1 MSRDIVDG
9 MKPKNLVIVRAVHD
23 QGLTHAEAATRF
35 GVTRQWVHTLV
46 RRYETEGPDAVAP
59 RSRAPKTRP
68 GTTAPAIRDRIVE
81 LRRELTRSGA
91 DAGPVTIAWHLEH
104 EGHPAPSTSTIRR
117 ILHTAGLVTPAP
129 KKRPRNSYIRF
140 QADLPNECWQADIT
154 HWFLSDGTRVEILD
168 FLDDHARYLLDIR
181 PAAAFTGPMVTAVM
195 TELISHYGPPLSTL
209 TDNGLVF
216 TTRLARHKGARGG
229 FEKLLATHGIIQK
242 NGRPGHPQTQ
252 GKIERF
258 HQTLKRWLKAHPL
271 PDTTDDLAAL
281 LTEFTTWYNTQ
292 RPHRSIGR
300 RTPHQAYT
308 ALPKATP
315 TSPARSEWRSR
326 TDNVDKNGKVTLRY
340 AGQIRHLG
348 IGRAHTGTPVL
359 LLIHDRNVTVSDTNT
374 GHIIAEFTIDPTRD
388 YQAKNP

>member
-1 MSRDIVDG
+1 M
-9 MKPKNLVIVRAVHD
+9 HE
-23 QGLTHAEAATRF
+23 QGLSHAEAAARF

-46 RRYETEGPDAVAP
+46 RRYEAEGPDGAAP

-68 GTTAPAIRDRIVE
+68 GTTAHAVRERIIQ

-91 DAGPVTIAWHLEH
+91 DAGPVTIAWHLEQ

-117 ILHTAGLVTPAP
+117 ILHTAGLITPAP

-154 HWFLSDGTRVEILD
+154 HWFLADGTRIEILD

-181 PAAAFTGPMVTAVM
+181 AEPAFTGPMVVTVM
-195 TELISHYGPPLSTL
+195 TELIRRYGPPMSTL

-229 FEKLLATHGIIQK
+229 FEKLLAAHGITQK

-258 HQTLKRWLKAHPL
+258 HQTLKRFLAAHPL
-271 PDTTDDLAAL
+271 PDTTEDLQTL
-281 LTEFTTWYNTQ
+281 LTKFQTWYNTQ
-292 RPHRSIGR
+292 RPHRSVGR

-315 TSPARSEWRSR
+315 TGPTRSEWRSR
-326 TDNVDKNGKVTLRY
+326 TDKVDKNGKVTIRY
-340 AGQIRHLG
+340 AGHLRHLG

-359 LLIHDRNVTVSDTNT
+359 LLIHDRDITVSDTNT
-374 GHIIAEFTIDPTRD
+374 GQIIAEFTINPDRD
-388 YQAKNP
+388 YQPKKP